1 VALPPSDCDVIVI
14 GSGAAGLFASVRA
27 HDLGLTTA
35 VFEKSSRYGGTSAVS
50 GGGVWLPN
58 NPDIA
63 NHDTLE
69 KAQTYL
75 NACTR
80 GDASDAHLKA
90 FLQAA
95 PQLVSYL
102 REQVGVPLTSIAP
115 MPDYQSRLPG
125 SIRGRAMAPGE
136 LDGALLGED
145 YFRLR
150 EPYSYLQLFGRISI
164 NNVEAGQIGGRLPGW
179 HGVLLRLLKNYWLDF
194 KWRAR
199 TTRDRRLTNG
209 QALVGHLRLAML
221 KRRIPLILNTGLVGL
236 IRGAAGVSGVILE
249 REGRRFEVRA
259 TKAVI
264 LAAGGF
270 EQSQVMRERYL
281 RNPGTTASSATPR
294 PNNTG
299 DAILAGIEIGAAVA
313 LMEAAW
319 KAPVIR
325 VPSQKEPNT
334 EITLPLFWDRGN
346 PGSVCVNRLGRRFVD
361 EAVSYD
367 EFVAAMITDN
377 NRTGANLPCWM
388 IFDATHRK
396 NYLAGPLL
404 PGNVKPDHK
413 LPPDWQDSVY
423 YKADSIGEL
432 AKKISIDVSGLIETV
447 GKMNQ
452 YARSGV
458 DTEFDRGGSVY
469 DKFWAD
475 PKVKPNGN
483 LGAIEIPPFYA
494 LRLEQGDLGTKGGLK
509 TDPAGRVL
517 DQNDRI
523 IAGLYAAGNCAASIF
538 ADSYPGAGGTLGPA
552 LSFAFLAAEDIGSN
566 SRH

>member
-1 VALPPSDCDVIVI
+1 MTLHPSDCDVIVI

-35 VFEKSSRYGGTSAVS
+35 VFEKSNRYGGTSAVS
-50 GGGVWLPN
+50 GGGIWLPN

-63 NHDTLE
+63 GEDTLE
-69 KAQTYL
+69 IAMTYL

-80 GDASDAHLKA
+80 GEASDAHLRA
-90 FLQAA
+90 FLKAA
-95 PQLVSYL
+95 PQLVSNL
-102 REQVGVPLTSIAP
+102 REKVGVPLTSIAP
-115 MPDYQSRLPG
+115 MPDYHSRLPG

-136 LDGALLGED
+136 LDGALLGEE

-150 EPYSYLQLFGRISI
+150 EPYSYLQLFGRISV
-164 NNVEAGQIGGRLPGW
+164 NNVEAGQIGARVPGW
-179 HGVLLRLLKNYWLDF
+179 QVTLLRLLKNYWMDI

-209 QALVGHLRLAML
+209 QALVGHLRLAL
-221 KRRIPLILNTGLVGL
+221 IRRRVPLMLNTALVGL
-236 IRGAAGVSGVILE
+236 IRDGSRISGVLLE
-249 REGRRFEVRA
+249 RDGRKFEVRA
-259 TKAVI
+259 RKAVV

-281 RNPGTTASSATPR
+281 RNPGTTAISATPR

-299 DAILAGIEIGAAVA
+299 DAILAGIEIGAAVD

-319 KAPVIR
+319 KAPVMR
-325 VPSQKEPNT
+325 VPSRREPNT

-367 EFVAAMITDN
+367 EFVAAMLADHD
-377 NRTGANLPCWM
+377 RTGANLPCWM

-396 NYLAGPLL
+396 NYLTGPLL
-404 PGNVKPDHK
+404 PGNVEPDHK
-413 LPPDWQDSVY
+413 LPPDWRDSVY
-423 YKADSIGEL
+423 YRAESLTEL
-432 AKKISIDVSGLIETV
+432 AQKISIDVSGLIETV
-447 GKMNQ
+447 GRMNQ
-452 YARSGV
+452 YAQSGV
-458 DTEFDRGGSVY
+458 DAEFDRGGSAY
-469 DKFWAD
+469 DRFWAD

-483 LGAIEIPPFYA
+483 LGAIKDPPFYA

-509 TDPAGRVL
+509 TDAAARVL
-517 DQNDRI
+517 DQDGRI
-523 IAGLYAAGNCAASIF
+523 IRGLYAVGNCSASIF

-552 LSFAFLAAEDIGSN
+552 LAFAFLATEDIGSN
-566 SRH
+566 Q